1 MSIRVTA
8 SLPAMLA
15 ALAAITFAPCSG
27 ALAARAMSMSGPV
40 CAAEAGGP
48 TTYDSFAAARRAHLQ
63 VIHVGACEPLS
74 CLSWMGVFRS
84 EPMCGINPLT
94 KVRMTYPN
102 RCAAE
107 HAQAVWVH
115 DGSCGGRHS
124 RR

>member
-1 MSIRVTA
+1 MHVRITA
-8 SLPAMLA
+8 SSFAMAAAFAAIMLA
-15 ALAAITFAPCSG
+15 PGGG
-27 ALAARAMSMSGPV
+27 ALAARGMGGPV
-40 CAAEAGGP
+40 CAAQSDGP
-48 TTYDSFAAARRAHLQ
+48 TTYDSFAAAKRAHLH
-63 VIHVGACEPLS
+63 VIHVGACQPLS

-84 EPMCGINPLT
+84 EPMCGVNPLT

-115 DGSCGGRHS
+115 DGDCGGR

>member
-8 SLPAMLA
+8 SFPAMLA
-15 ALAAITFAPCSG
+15 ALAAISLAPCSG
-27 ALAARAMSMSGPV
+27 ALAARGMGGPV
-40 CAAEAGGP
+40 CAAQADGP
-48 TTYDSFAAARRAHLQ
+48 TTYDSLAAARRAHLH

-115 DGSCGGRHS
+115 DGDCGGRH
-124 RR
+124 R